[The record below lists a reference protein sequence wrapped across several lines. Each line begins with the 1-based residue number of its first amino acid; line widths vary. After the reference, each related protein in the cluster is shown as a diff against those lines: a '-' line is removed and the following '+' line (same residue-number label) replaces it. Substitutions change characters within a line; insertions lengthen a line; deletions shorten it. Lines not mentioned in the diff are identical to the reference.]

1 MNELKTIHLLKIL
14 LVCLIGFTGNL
25 AYGQSS
31 MPEILDTGT
40 IQEQFDYLDE
50 RTRIYNN
57 FRAIREDMF
66 QKIRSNTIDSLTEEK
81 NKVIELNGLLHDQ
94 HNLNDSLQTELKST
108 NDDLDLAV
116 KSRDSLTFL
125 GIHMQKARYNI
136 ILWTII
142 AALAFIT
149 GVLFLS
155 SKRVFATARFTRKD
169 LEESKEEFET
179 YRQQTRERYEQM
191 VVRHD
196 NEMRKMKGR

>member
-66 QKIRSNTIDSLTEEK
+66 QKIRSNTIDSLTTAKRTPLPTVIGVLQIVNPVDDSDFTEEDQEFLTSMK
-81 NKVIELNGLLHDQ
+81 ELGKKMMAEKILSSWLPHMSRM
-94 HNLNDSLQTELKST
+94 NLSNVKFLNLDKT
-108 NDDLDLAV
+108 ND
-116 KSRDSLTFL
+116 F
-125 GIHMQKARYNI
+125 
-136 ILWTII
+136 
-142 AALAFIT
+142 
-149 GVLFLS
+149 
-155 SKRVFATARFTRKD
+155 
-169 LEESKEEFET
+169 
-179 YRQQTRERYEQM
+179 
-191 VVRHD
+191 
-196 NEMRKMKGR
+196 